1 MGINPLSSK
10 RSNLWG
16 VIRLT
21 RPGNLAIAT
30 ATMSALHW
38 GWLHRWTR
46 APLGRESAFI
56 VLAGMA
62 VVVLLMAA
70 GNLINAYFDVE
81 EDRINRPDRAIVDRL
96 VKRRVLILTHQV
108 LNAFG
113 LILAGWLS
121 YQTGNVLVFV
131 VALLISFLLW
141 RYSARWKGR
150 PIVGNFIVAA
160 LLAAV
165 PLWLLLIEWN
175 AWPKDLRPSLA
186 LGLGTFSF
194 FALATGWMREMVK
207 DALDING
214 DRAAGKNTWAVI
226 HGPIPTRRRI
236 TQGIGVTLLLYI
248 LVLALL
254 WPLTSPPKLW
264 GCSLPAVTLIL
275 SGVSLWVGPKR
286 WDRANALFRLTLVLG
301 FIQSLWLP
309 TI

>member
-1 MGINPLSSK
+1 MGSNPLSSK

-21 RPGNLAIAT
+21 RPGNLAIAA
-30 ATMSALHW
+30 ATVYALHW
-38 GWLHRWTR
+38 GWLDRWTQ
-46 APLGRESAFI
+46 APQGRESDAL
-56 VLAGMA
+56 VMVGMA

-108 LNAFG
+108 LNAIG

-121 YQTGNVLVFV
+121 YRTGNVLVFIF
-131 VALLISFLLW
+131 ALLISYLLW

-150 PIVGNFIVAA
+150 PIVGNVVVAS

-175 AWPKDLRPSLA
+175 AWPQALRPTLA
-186 LGLGTFSF
+186 LGLGTFSI
-194 FALATGWMREMVK
+194 FALAAGWMREMVK
-207 DALDING
+207 DALDIDG

-226 HGPIPTRRRI
+226 HGTGPTRRRI

-248 LVLALL
+248 LVLVLL
-254 WPLTSPPKLW
+254 GPHTTPLQQW
-264 GCSLPAVTLIL
+264 GCSLPALTLIL
-275 SGVSLWVGPKR
+275 SGANLWIGPHR
-286 WDRANALFRLTLVLG
+286 WNRTNALLKLTLVLG
-301 FIQSLWLP
+301 FTQSLWLP
-309 TI
+309 VI